1 MTHTGV
7 DHDVRAVADA
17 ILYEGYLL
25 YPYRANSGKNQSR
38 WQFGVLGPPG
48 AAELGVGEESG
59 MSAQVVVAA
68 DAGDLRVTLRFLHLQ
83 RRTVQRRVDS
93 DGWESVH
100 HVTSGDQEWISWDEA
115 IECEIESGPHRL
127 ANLSETRSLAFE
139 VPAFSEIE
147 PILDAEGASIGRI
160 VRTRVA
166 LSGVVDLQAAPGRS
180 DQVVLSIEVRNT
192 TEIVTV
198 DKQSAP
204 AYSMLGAHV
213 IAVCDTPSF
222 ISLFSVN
229 DFGVNDEEAHEYPLI
244 QDRCYPVLAGTPIPE
259 LPDRSTTVLVSPI
272 ILYDF
277 PVIAGQSEGSL
288 FDSTEIDEI
297 LSLRILTMTDEE
309 KAQARATDPKA
320 AEIIDRCEALTPE
333 GFADLHGVLRDPH
346 AGQENGPGNAA
357 PMLPEVPDGVDWGSP
372 EADTTVAPRIDGI
385 LVGGVRIAGGS
396 TVRLHP
402 SRRADAQDL
411 FFDGRLA
418 RVATIHEDV
427 DGDIHV
433 GVTILDDPAADLHNW
448 YGRYLYFAPDEV
460 EPVPAV
466 QTQRAQTQSY
476 REENTL

>member
-1 MTHTGV
+1 MTHAGV

-48 AAELGVGEESG
+48 ASELGVGEQSG
-59 MSAQVVVAA
+59 MSAQAVVAA

-83 RRTVQRRVDS
+83 RRTVQRRIDP

-100 HVTSGDQEWISWDEA
+100 HVTSGDHEWISWDEA
-115 IECEIESGPHRL
+115 SECEIESGPYRL
-127 ANLSETRSLAFE
+127 TDLGEGRSLAFE

-147 PILDAEGASIGRI
+147 PILDATGASIGRI
-160 VRTRVA
+160 VRTRAA
-166 LSGVVDLQAAPGRS
+166 LSGLVDLRAASGRP
-180 DQVVLSIEVRNT
+180 DQVVLSMDVRNT
-192 TEIVTV
+192 TAIVAV
-198 DKQSAP
+198 DKHSAP

-213 IAVCDTPSF
+213 IMQCDTPSF
-222 ISLFSVN
+222 VSLFSVN
-229 DFGVNDEEAHEYPLI
+229 DEQTHEYPLI
-244 QDRCYPVLAGTPIPE
+244 QDRCYPVLAGTPNPA

-346 AGQENGPGNAA
+346 AGQEDAQGNSA
-357 PMLPEVPDGVDWGSP
+357 PMLPEVPDGVDWWSP
-372 EADTTVAPRIDGI
+372 EADTRVSPRIDGI

-396 TVRLHP
+396 TVRVHP

-411 FFDGRLA
+411 FFDGKLA

-433 GVTILDDPAADLHNW
+433 GVTLLDDPAADLHNW

-460 EPVPAV
+460 EPVPG
-466 QTQRAQTQSY
+466 AQTQSN